1 MLQVYHTLPKTTMH
15 RIYYLFIYMLLI
27 TASLFID
34 TLRNALY
41 FTYIFIHKSE
51 SERVEYPDFGLQSD
65 NLPLSDLFVMYERF
79 IGTYEKPEKTGI
91 SFQIRTKRF

>member
-1 MLQVYHTLPKTTMH
+1 M
-15 RIYYLFIYMLLI
+15 
-27 TASLFID
+27 
-34 TLRNALY
+34 
-41 FTYIFIHKSE
+41 
-51 SERVEYPDFGLQSD
+51 EYPDFGLQSD